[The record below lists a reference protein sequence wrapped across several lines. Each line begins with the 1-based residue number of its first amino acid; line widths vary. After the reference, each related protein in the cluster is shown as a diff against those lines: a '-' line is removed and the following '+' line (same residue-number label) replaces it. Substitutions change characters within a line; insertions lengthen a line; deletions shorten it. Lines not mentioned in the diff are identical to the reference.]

1 MKACGVI
8 ITANEI
14 GKIVRQGLRGM
25 NATRTPIIREKP
37 VKTVTPS
44 GRPGKGGKLPKD
56 LQPQPLKRQVMPYMT
71 AAPVRSKAEKF
82 AADFF
87 RTEKRLQLEDEHQEA
102 IIKQTGGIVPPTLS
116 VVRKTYI
123 TNLPSQFSVAPS
135 GVSATAG
142 SMPAPQDGDRGRG
155 KKRPPPAGSLH
166 PYKRPPGGPG
176 GGPSGGGPGPMGGG
190 MAGRFFSATVA
201 PKKDKKAVDVI
212 TRNPLS
218 GAVTITD
225 TRNMQDI
232 VNSTTTASTGG
243 NVSLQSVPEPKFVR
257 PLPFGPTGSSRVDIP
272 TPLTASSEMIRSRP
286 QASYRGKRPG
296 ALNVVTT
303 PIGPESGYNIQVSG
317 TPRLTAST
325 ASSTGTAI
333 HIGPSGELSRDV
345 LEAAFRAISKQ
356 EDRKGKGRAKTPTA
370 PESDYGDPTWTWGRG
385 LGRAAIPHAAA
396 EANALYGPAI
406 VASPRAKA
414 TPSPKTAMDGL
425 PQAGGPAKATPQ
437 MVASQAGNARA
448 LPLGPPTSVKRNL
461 MSGLRKDVPSKR
473 GRMES
478 SPLSPSPYLPLGA
491 GTAQKRPAER
501 LRGMAGVRGEKRWK
515 EDPAPLS
522 PSPYLPL
529 GPATGG
535 KRKAAYNDVAR
546 KKGRG
551 DQILPL
557 VAQRPAG
564 TFAGVHIPPR
574 RNITAPVPVAPA
586 PTAARRPAGT
596 FLGVHIPATKKGK
609 GTGKGKKKK

>member
-44 GRPGKGGKLPKD
+44 GRPGKAQKLPRD

-87 RTEKRLQLEDEHQEA
+87 RTEKRLQLEDEHAEA
-102 IIKQTGGIVPPTLS
+102 IVKQTGGIVPPTLS

-142 SMPAPQDGDRGRG
+142 SMPAPQDGDRPRR
-155 KKRPPPAGSLH
+155 RPPPAGSLH
-166 PYKRPPGGPG
+166 PYKRPPGGGG
-176 GGPSGGGPGPMGGG
+176 GGPSGGGGGPMGGG

-232 VNSTTTASTGG
+232 ANGSTTASTGG

-272 TPLTASSEMIRSRP
+272 TPLTASSEMIRSRA
-286 QASYRGKRPG
+286 QAAYRGKKPG
-296 ALNVVTT
+296 GLNVVTT
-303 PIGPESGYNIQVSG
+303 AIGPESGYNIQVSG

-325 ASSTGTAI
+325 PSTTGTAV
-333 HIGPSGELSRDV
+333 HVGASVVRSP
-345 LEAAFRAISKQ
+345 
-356 EDRKGKGRAKTPTA
+356 KGKGRAKTPTPSTA
-370 PESDYGDPTWTWGRG
+370 LPSDYGDPTWTWGRG
-385 LGRAAIPHAAA
+385 LGRVNIPHAAA
-396 EANALYGPAI
+396 EANAVYGPAI

-448 LPLGPPTSVKRNL
+448 LPLGPPTAAKRNL

-535 KRKAAYNDVAR
+535 KRKAAYNDVTR
-546 KKGRG
+546 KKGRANP
-551 DQILPL
+551 ILPL

-564 TFAGVHIPPR
+564 TFAGVHIPAR
-574 RNITAPVPVAPA
+574 RVPVAAPVPVAPP
-586 PTAARRPAGT
+586 PTAARRPKGT
-596 FLGVHIPATKKGK
+596 FQGVHIPATKKGR
-609 GTGKGKKKK
+609 KKK